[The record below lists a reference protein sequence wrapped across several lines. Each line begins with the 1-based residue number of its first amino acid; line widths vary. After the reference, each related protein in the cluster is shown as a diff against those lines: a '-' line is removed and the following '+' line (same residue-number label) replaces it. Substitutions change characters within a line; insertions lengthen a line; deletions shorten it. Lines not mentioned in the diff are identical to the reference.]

1 MEKSGNNQSTFLEKE
16 IGELEQEIAK
26 IREKQSRIKEQNE
39 EWELLEEKRKHA
51 ETVLEAK
58 MEAWLEACN

>member
-16 IGELEQEIAK
+16 IGELEQEIAQIK
-26 IREKQSRIKEQNE
+26 EKQNRAKEHDA
-39 EWELLEEKRKHA
+39 EWELLEEKRKRA

-58 MEAWLEACN
+58 MEAWMEACN